1 MPVHMTGCHR
11 VIQPQWVLL
20 HTMKRITV
28 DKRTIKLMADH
39 QAKNVAQLLE
49 GELEFS
55 TGVDSTGKMYDRITI
70 TYNKRNKTDETA
82 C

>member
-1 MPVHMTGCHR
+1 
-11 VIQPQWVLL
+11 
-20 HTMKRITV
+20 MKRITV